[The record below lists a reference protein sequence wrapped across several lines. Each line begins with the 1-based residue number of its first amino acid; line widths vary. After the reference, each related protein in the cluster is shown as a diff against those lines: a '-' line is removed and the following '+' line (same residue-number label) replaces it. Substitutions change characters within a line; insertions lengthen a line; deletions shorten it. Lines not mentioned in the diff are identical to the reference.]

1 MNRILSVL
9 LFFLLFAVL
18 NVDGA
23 ISRTVITSNDSIP
36 SPEDSIPVSTND
48 SIINPDSTGL
58 SLDSLAKKDSFV
70 KSDLDTLIYASAT
83 DSILFFTK
91 HKRIEIY
98 NDAIVKYR
106 TTELKSG
113 RIIVYMETSN
123 LDAYATEVDSSGFLV
138 KKQKPELVDGKDKY
152 YGEVMKYNFKTK
164 KGYITYASTDN
175 QEASYSGVK
184 IKKMDDKNYFVEGGF
199 YTTCDHDPPHYGFAC
214 TQMKVIPDEQLIG
227 KWIWLTFGGV
237 PFPVPLPFAV
247 IPLQKGRRSGLL
259 APAFGSREGYG
270 RYLSRFGYYWA
281 INDYLDLT
289 VTGDYYTRGGWGLNS
304 SFRYAKRYDFT
315 GYVEA
320 GYSNLTRGESTDP
333 DKSVEKNWRLRMVHN
348 QPLTPDSRIDANIE
362 FVSSDYIRQ
371 NSSNYND
378 LLRNNIYSNVTYF
391 QNFENL
397 GAGLSVNYSREQ
409 ELESGNISEV
419 LPNIAFTKSVF
430 YPFRS
435 DDITNE
441 QSWYEKLGVSY
452 SGQFQNNRKSIL
464 GTLDVRGGFRH
475 SISLSVS
482 PKIGYINFTPNVSY
496 QELWYNK
503 QIERTSIYVP
513 GPLGSNLMNSY
524 QYSLMSSN
532 ALTDS
537 IVTSD
542 VDKLGFVRT
551 FRVGL
556 SATTKLY
563 GMFPI
568 DAFGIAALRHTVIP
582 TLGYDFQPDFST
594 DGWGYFNSYTDASG
608 RSVKYSK
615 FEREIFGG
623 APMGEQQNLRLGISN
638 IFEIKT
644 KPDLTD
650 TTSKEKKIQLL
661 NFNAAMS
668 YNFAADSLKLSN
680 LFLDYRTQVLDFL
693 SLSGSAVFSPYVWD
707 ANGRELN
714 KFLISEGQGL
724 VQLRNFNFSAS
735 AILIGDKA
743 KEAGVA
749 DSGAIKEK
757 VYYQNRNYQGLYADV
772 DPDFSIPWSLNLSF
786 NYNENRV
793 TPIQVLKYTTLRADL
808 NFNLTKYWKFSL
820 GGSYDFENKEFAAPQ
835 IVVSRDLHCW
845 IMNFI
850 WNPIGTYTGYRF
862 EIKVKAPQLQDLKL
876 EKSDNFFSGRR

>member
-1 MNRILSVL
+1 MNRSLL
-9 LFFLLFAVL
+9 FLFFLLFFAALNTNGAVRRIVFSP
-18 NVDGA
+18 NDTIPSRVD
-23 ISRTVITSNDSIP
+23 SLLVSLNDSI
-36 SPEDSIPVSTND
+36 V
-48 SIINPDSTGL
+48 NPDSLGL
-58 SLDSLAKKDSFV
+58 PLDSLSKKDSVV
-70 KSDLDTLIYASAT
+70 KGDIDTLIYASAT

-91 HKRIEIY
+91 QKRIEIY
-98 NDAIVKYR
+98 NDANVKYR

-113 RIIVYMETSN
+113 KIIVYLETSN
-123 LDAYATEVDSSGFLV
+123 LDAFATESDSAGFIV

-184 IKKMDDKNYFVEGGF
+184 IKKMDDKNYFVERGF
-199 YTTCDHDPPHYGFAC
+199 YTTCDHDPPHYGFVC

-237 PFPVPLPFAV
+237 PFPIPLPFAV

-289 VTGDYYTRGGWGLNS
+289 VTGDYYTRGGWGLNG

-320 GYSNLTRGESTDP
+320 GYSNLTRGEDTDP
-333 DKSVEKNWRLRMVHN
+333 DKSIEKNWRLRMVHN

-378 LLRNNIYSNVTYF
+378 LLRNNIYSNITYF

-397 GAGLSVNYSREQ
+397 GAGLSINYSREQ

-441 QSWYEKLGVSY
+441 QAWYEKLGVSY
-452 SGQFQNNRKSIL
+452 SGQFQNNRKNIL
-464 GTLDVRGGFRH
+464 GVLDARGGFKH
-475 SISLSVS
+475 NISLSVS
-482 PKIGYINFTPNVSY
+482 PKIGYINFTPNFSY

-503 QIERTSIYVP
+503 QIDRTSIYVP
-513 GPLGSNLMNSY
+513 GPIGSNTMNSY
-524 QYSLMSSN
+524 QYSIMATN

-537 IVTSD
+537 IVTND

-551 FRVGL
+551 FRVGV

-563 GMFPI
+563 GMFPV
-568 DAFGIAALRHTVIP
+568 DALGIAALRHTVIP
-582 TLGYDFQPDFST
+582 TLSYDFQPDFAA
-594 DGWGYFNSYTDASG
+594 DGWGYFNSYTDVLG
-608 RSVKYSK
+608 KQVKYSK
-615 FEREIFGG
+615 YEREIFGG
-623 APMGEQQNLRLGISN
+623 ASMGEQQNLRLGISN

-680 LFLDYRTQVLDFL
+680 LFLDYRTQILDFL

-707 ANGRELN
+707 ENGRELN
-714 KFLISEGQGL
+714 KFLINEG
-724 VQLRNFNFSAS
+724 
-735 AILIGDKA
+735 
-743 KEAGVA
+743 
-749 DSGAIKEK
+749 
-757 VYYQNRNYQGLYADV
+757 
-772 DPDFSIPWSLNLSF
+772 
-786 NYNENRV
+786 
-793 TPIQVLKYTTLRADL
+793 TLTFQPRL
-808 NFNLTKYWKFSL
+808 F
-820 GGSYDFENKEFAAPQ
+820 
-835 IVVSRDLHCW
+835 
-845 IMNFI
+845 
-850 WNPIGTYTGYRF
+850 
-862 EIKVKAPQLQDLKL
+862 
-876 EKSDNFFSGRR
+876 